1 LATSRTLIFQ
11 PGTTGVFS
19 GGALRADR
27 LETLR
32 GALDNGLDRC
42 YFPELGPVYR
52 GKVRDC
58 HTVGNRRILIA
69 SDRISAFDRVFAQTI
84 PFKGQVLNLLAAHFL
99 RKAADIVP
107 THLLDVPDPN
117 VTVARELTPYPV
129 EVVVRGYLA
138 GSGWRDYQ
146 EGVFAQKY
154 GFSLPDGLSPNAR
167 LDSPIVTPT
176 EKCHDGHDRPVSAE
190 EAARLVGSPE
200 TWQKLHDI
208 ALALF
213 AQGSALAAERGLI
226 LVDTKY
232 EFGHDDGVIVLMD
245 EVHTPDS
252 SRFWYAASYAVDPA
266 RPEQLSKEF
275 LRDWL
280 REQGFMGDGTI
291 PDLPDDLR
299 IAVAE
304 RYLALYQ
311 TLTGQE
317 LDLDLSEPRARICRN
332 LQAAGL
338 LTGTFCGILMG
349 SPSDADLAAKA
360 AAVLG
365 ELGVATREW
374 VVSAHKVP
382 DKLYKLVADLNGATQ
397 PVVLIT
403 IAGRSNGLSGCTS
416 ASSVH
421 PVIALPAFSDRADYQ
436 INIHSSLQM
445 PSETP
450 AMTILEPTNAALAA
464 VRILGAADVAL
475 KGRIVERIARVRA
488 AFQL

>member
-1 LATSRTLIFQ
+1 MATSKTLISQ
-11 PGTTGVFS
+11 PGTTGIFP

-27 LETLR
+27 LETLQL
-32 GALDNGLDRC
+32 ALRQGLGRC
-42 YFPELGPVYR
+42 YFPELGAVYR

-58 HTVGNRRILIA
+58 HTVGDRRVLIA

-99 RKAADIVP
+99 GKAAEIVP

-117 VTVARELTPYPV
+117 VTIARELAPYPV

-146 EGVFAQKY
+146 EGVFALKY
-154 GFSLPDGLSPNAR
+154 GFALPDGLSLNAR
-167 LDSPIVTPT
+167 LETPIVTPT
-176 EKCHDGHDRPVSAE
+176 EKCHDGHDRPVTAE
-190 EAARLVGSPE
+190 EAARLVGSAE
-200 TWQKLHDI
+200 TWQKLHDT

-213 AQGSALAAERGLI
+213 AQGTALAAERGLI

-232 EFGHDDGVIVLMD
+232 EFGQDDGQIVLMD

-252 SRFWYAASYAVDPA
+252 SRFWYQSSYAADPA

-280 REQGFMGDGTI
+280 RERGFTGDG
-291 PDLPDDLR
+291 PVPELPDDVR

-317 LDLDLSEPRARICRN
+317 LALDPSEPRDRIRRN

-349 SPSDADLAAKA
+349 SPSDAELASKA
-360 AAVLG
+360 SAVLRD
-365 ELGVATREW
+365 LGVATREW

-382 DKLYKLVADLNGATQ
+382 DKLYNLVADLNEAAQ
-397 PVVLIT
+397 PVALIT

-416 ASSVH
+416 ASSLH
-421 PVIALPAFSDRADYQ
+421 PVIALPAFADRADYQ

-450 AMTILEPTNAALAA
+450 AMTILDPT
-464 VRILGAADVAL
+464 
-475 KGRIVERIARVRA
+475 
-488 AFQL
+488 